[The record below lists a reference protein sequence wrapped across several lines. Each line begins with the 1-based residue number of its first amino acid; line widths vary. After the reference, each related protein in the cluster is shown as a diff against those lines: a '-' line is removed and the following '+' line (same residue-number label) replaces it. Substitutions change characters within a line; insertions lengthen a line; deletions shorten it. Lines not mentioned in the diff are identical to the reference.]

1 MNAQEYLEK
10 FQSGEKNLCS
20 EGRGEQPES
29 FPLVNRK
36 SVEKYVSDT
45 MIEADTLSPNH
56 DG

>member
-10 FQSGEKNLCS
+10 FQSGEKILLS
-20 EGRGEQPES
+20 EGREQPES

-36 SVEKYVSDT
+36 SVEKYVSDI